1 MMEEKRNVTR
11 TVLDIVLIGLQ
22 LVLIPILV
30 SFDTRIRT
38 LETNREGDKQRIE
51 NIDKKIDRMLE
62 MQQEM
67 QRQQMDFYKEYAGA
81 LDYSKR
87 QLNK

>member
-1 MMEEKRNVTR
+1 MSR
-11 TVLDIVLIGLQ
+11 TILDIVLIGLQ
-22 LVLIPILV
+22 LVLIPVLV

-62 MQQEM
+62 MQQDM
-67 QRQQMDFYKEYAGA
+67 QHQQTEFYKEYAGA